1 MYPRLADRHDV
12 VHVLRRVA
20 ADLAAASAFRP
31 HAPDDGL
38 VAFEVVDGH

>member
-1 MYPRLADRHDV
+1 MDTGLTHRHDV

-20 ADLAAASAFRP
+20 ADLAAASTFDP
-31 HAPDDGL
+31 HAADDSL